1 MCLTSNSTCLLL
13 VYIKT
18 IVVFIIALDPDTL
31 LSLIIS
37 SDIVDSFEFSIQ
49 SINSQQ
55 TEADFLISDP
65 KTFMHLLVKSDCAS

>member
-1 MCLTSNSTCLLL
+1 MCLASNSTCLLL

-49 SINSQQ
+49 SVNSQQ
-55 TEADFLISDP
+55 TEAVFLIFDL